1 MSEQQDIL
9 KQQRARSGS
18 EKRRGIRILVGMA
31 ALMFFT
37 AAAIAIPW
45 WFTTKGNNNGT
56 GTDFPPDLTYIHIP
70 DYVCEGLE
78 LEAFNQL
85 AGERDTARDYFVNNS
100 NPAEVGGNFD
110 CDFWY
115 SGAEPS
121 GAWLKVSGDL
131 EVAADWEGEIDAW
144 LQEFSVDDKKSVA
157 PPGIYGTAPVSDYPA
172 PERQILDA
180 EDWDIAALVT
190 FPEVAADLNGHDP
203 EGTGTVLALR
213 MADEELHLSF
223 IFERRDIDGTG
234 TSEPEVFAGE
244 LIAIANQVREL
255 VRQAG

>member
-1 MSEQQDIL
+1 L
-9 KQQRARSGS
+9 RF
-18 EKRRGIRILVGMA
+18 L
-31 ALMFFT
+31 
-37 AAAIAIPW
+37 
-45 WFTTKGNNNGT
+45 
-56 GTDFPPDLTYIHIP
+56 
-70 DYVCEGLE
+70 
-78 LEAFNQL
+78 
-85 AGERDTARDYFVNNS
+85 
-100 NPAEVGGNFD
+100 
-110 CDFWY
+110 Y

-131 EVAADWEGEIDAW
+131 EIAADWEGEIDAW
-144 LQEFSVDDKKSVA
+144 LQEFAVDDKKSVT

-180 EDWDIAALVT
+180 EGWDIAALVT

-234 TSEPEVFAGE
+234 TSEPEVFADE

-255 VRQAG
+255 VHQAG